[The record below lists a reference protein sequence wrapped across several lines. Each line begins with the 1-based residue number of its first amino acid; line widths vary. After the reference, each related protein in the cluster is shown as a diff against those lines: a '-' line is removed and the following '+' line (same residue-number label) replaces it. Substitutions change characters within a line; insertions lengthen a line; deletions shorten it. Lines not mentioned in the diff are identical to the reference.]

1 MADDPRAIVREWL
14 DAEAAGRAGA
24 ADQAFRLVA
33 AGLPR
38 CQVPAGFADAVLARI
53 GPMPAV
59 PDVWASWWLR
69 GLIGTALLSVGV
81 LVVSLTGDAWLSA
94 ALASVGTV
102 AWGLGHAG
110 TALSAWVDS
119 ALTAW
124 AGLAHA
130 AAVLGRLLAG
140 PDAIIILMLNLT
152 VAAAALTA
160 LRRLIPTQEN

>member
-14 DAEAAGRAGA
+14 DAESAGRADA
-24 ADQAFRLVA
+24 ADRAFRVLA
-33 AGLPR
+33 ADLPR
-38 CQVPAGFADAVLARI
+38 RQVPAGFADAVFARI
-53 GPMPAV
+53 GSLPAV

-69 GLIGTALLSVGV
+69 GIIATALVSVGV

-94 ALASVGTV
+94 VLASVGTV

-110 TALSAWVDS
+110 TAISAWVDS

-140 PDAIIILMLNLT
+140 PGAILVLMLNLT

-160 LRRLIPTQEN
+160 LRRLIPMQEN